1 MSYSCTNTGKSQ
13 DPSSAKKSGGNKQGN
28 CGGSSGEASSSNSHN
43 NRASQATANPIP
55 AEAMKVKVG
64 CNTAD
69 VGVPVTTE
77 EELLAN
83 TIITP
88 EDVLGLQKI
97 TQSKSNAR

>member
-13 DPSSAKKSGGNKQGN
+13 DPSSAKKSGGNNPGS
-28 CGGSSGEASSSNSHN
+28 CGGSGDTGSSNNSHN
-43 NRASQATANPIP
+43 NRGNKANAKSNT

-64 CNTAD
+64 CNTTDGRIPA
-69 VGVPVTTE
+69 TME

-88 EDVLGLQKI
+88 DDVLGLEKI
-97 TQSKSNAR
+97 TQSK

>member
-13 DPSSAKKSGGNKQGN
+13 DPSSAKKSGGNNPGS
-28 CGGSSGEASSSNSHN
+28 CGGSGETSSSNNSHN
-43 NRASQATANPIP
+43 NHGTKANANPNS

-64 CNTAD
+64 CNTTD
-69 VGVPVTTE
+69 VGVPATTE
-77 EELLAN
+77 EELQAN

-97 TQSKSNAR
+97 TQSKSN